1 MLLDLVDLVLSDL
14 LIGYYL
20 NDEWVKG
27 FVVVVEEGYSY
38 VYYLLME

>member
-27 FVVVVEEGYSY
+27 FAAAVEEGYSY